1 MRMTRLEWRYLQKIA
16 LDHPYYDTHKLPLTE
31 SEAEAIIREQVTRTG
46 KEFVDSIYSQLGMSR
61 PEKQKNRFTWAAN
74 VVSLFRVPPIRKIV
88 AVALALLLL
97 TVFFAAT
104 PTGRA
109 VAESVIQYIVQLLD
123 DGKLVIYSNDNES
136 VSSVVETGDVVGN
149 DEKKDDD
156 SSKVIFVGSFD
167 DFWQETDK
175 KPFVL
180 PLQYT
185 DLFYNYDVET
195 GYLSL
200 YSKYKTEDG
209 DISAC
214 QIWNADE
221 IVSSTLDN
229 YMLYD
234 SAKQIYYSFEKES
247 GYFYF
252 IRVFED
258 SVLNVAT
265 DGHYSL
271 DSIADLLK

>member
-123 DGKLVIYSNDNES
+123 DGRLVINQNVNES
-136 VSSVVETGDVVGN
+136 PIILVNNEN
-149 DEKKDDD
+149 E
-156 SSKVIFVGSFD
+156 
-167 DFWQETDK
+167 
-175 KPFVL
+175 
-180 PLQYT
+180 
-185 DLFYNYDVET
+185 
-195 GYLSL
+195 
-200 YSKYKTEDG
+200 
-209 DISAC
+209 
-214 QIWNADE
+214 
-221 IVSSTLDN
+221 
-229 YMLYD
+229 
-234 SAKQIYYSFEKES
+234 
-247 GYFYF
+247 
-252 IRVFED
+252 
-258 SVLNVAT
+258 
-265 DGHYSL
+265 
-271 DSIADLLK
+271 SIADKQDFEEDDVVHVKSFKDFTRTTEKTPLMLMPNPSELYYIYDQEVDYIELHSTYDTPRGKIITAQIWDAESLISVTLTGYSMYNESLYYSIEESGDIYCIKVLEDSTITIMSNGNYTVDEMFELLNGK

>member
-109 VAESVIQYIVQLLD
+109 VAESVMRYIVQLLD
-123 DGKLVIYSNDNES
+123 DGRLVINQNVNES
-136 VSSVVETGDVVGN
+136 PIILVNNEN
-149 DEKKDDD
+149 E
-156 SSKVIFVGSFD
+156 
-167 DFWQETDK
+167 
-175 KPFVL
+175 
-180 PLQYT
+180 
-185 DLFYNYDVET
+185 
-195 GYLSL
+195 
-200 YSKYKTEDG
+200 
-209 DISAC
+209 
-214 QIWNADE
+214 
-221 IVSSTLDN
+221 
-229 YMLYD
+229 
-234 SAKQIYYSFEKES
+234 
-247 GYFYF
+247 
-252 IRVFED
+252 
-258 SVLNVAT
+258 
-265 DGHYSL
+265 
-271 DSIADLLK
+271 SIADKQDFEEDDVVHVKSFKDFTRTTEKTPLMLMPNPSELYYIYDQEVDYIELHSTYDTPRGKIITAQIWDAESLISVTLTGYSMYNESLYYSIEESGDIYCIKVLEDSTITIMSNGNYTVDEMFELLNGK

>member
-123 DGKLVIYSNDNES
+123 DGRLVINQNVNES
-136 VSSVVETGDVVGN
+136 PIILVNNEN
-149 DEKKDDD
+149 E
-156 SSKVIFVGSFD
+156 
-167 DFWQETDK
+167 
-175 KPFVL
+175 
-180 PLQYT
+180 
-185 DLFYNYDVET
+185 
-195 GYLSL
+195 
-200 YSKYKTEDG
+200 
-209 DISAC
+209 
-214 QIWNADE
+214 
-221 IVSSTLDN
+221 
-229 YMLYD
+229 
-234 SAKQIYYSFEKES
+234 
-247 GYFYF
+247 
-252 IRVFED
+252 
-258 SVLNVAT
+258 
-265 DGHYSL
+265 
-271 DSIADLLK
+271 SIADKQDFEEDDVVHVKSFKDFTKTTEKTPLMLMPNPSELYYIYDQEVDYIELHSTYDTPRGKIITAQIWDAESLISVTLTGYSMYNESLYYSIEESGDIYCIKVLEDSTITIMSNGNYTVDEMFELLNGK